1 MTDCNASDHSC
12 GFMGLRFCTYQCWTF
27 FVSCLITFIALG
39 ICLMGLFGIFPTID
53 PSNCWN
59 LLTFVVG
66 VWMPSPRL
74 KPMKKD
80 ENKEKKEANNGST
93 HTSVYDTEDEDEE
106 GELMEVI
113 VESCEV

>member
-1 MTDCNASDHSC
+1 
-12 GFMGLRFCTYQCWTF
+12 MGLRFCTYQCWTF

-74 KPMKKD
+74 KPIKE
-80 ENKEKKEANNGST
+80 ENKEKKEATGST
-93 HTSVYDTEDEDEE
+93 HTSVYDTEEEEEEEDEGE
-106 GELMEVI
+106 ELMEVI